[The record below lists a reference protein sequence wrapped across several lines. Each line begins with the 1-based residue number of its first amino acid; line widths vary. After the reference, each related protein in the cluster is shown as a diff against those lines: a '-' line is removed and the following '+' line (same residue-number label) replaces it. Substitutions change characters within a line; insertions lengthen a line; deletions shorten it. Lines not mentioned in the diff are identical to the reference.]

1 MTNET
6 KKSEVIDWNAPFRA
20 EDFECLIDNDYSEMD
35 ERACRVAN
43 HCFREIV
50 GTMFPFPIYIK
61 HTPPWFDP
69 ITNKE
74 VGGVWE
80 ALGFD
85 GPKTES
91 ATHTGMIVAVVPV
104 KTQAGEEF

>member
-43 HCFREIV
+43 HCFREIMEKHGIKGV
-50 GTMFPFPIYIK
+50 CEKRLYQDRDGEYFVFSSNEQGHPFS
-61 HTPPWFDP
+61 TPVPATLL
-69 ITNKE
+69 TNS
-74 VGGVWE
+74 GNRMS
-80 ALGFD
+80 F
-85 GPKTES
+85 
-91 ATHTGMIVAVVPV
+91 VVL
-104 KTQAGEEF
+104 EF